1 MNTGTEVPIPIGT
14 EEKGTLGGLPP
25 FLLPGDLG
33 AVVIASPA
41 TGAPEMGALEMG
53 TPENGVLVIF
63 GSGIM
68 VASMNTGTEV
78 TGPLD
83 EARLGLSQS
92 LLPGDIG
99 AAVTTS
105 PVTGAPEIGVLE
117 MVAPENGAVSMQTGT
132 EVPMAIGVEV
142 TGAATRTCPT
152 KASSV
157 EVNFASASL

>member
-41 TGAPEMGALEMG
+41 TGAPEMG